1 MKRLILL
8 VVALLLVVGCQPAI
22 RYSSKPPNPRT
33 AGGLGYPEPEP
44 EKPYEPVERQ
54 SAVDVARLSSI
65 VEDYVGTKYR
75 SGGYGKLGVDCS
87 GLVYAVY
94 RDYGNIHLP
103 PNTKKLYTQL
113 PRVSYRE
120 IQYGD
125 LVFFSLE
132 GKHASHVGIY
142 VGDDKFVHASR
153 SQGVICSSLTEE
165 YYLSAYVG
173 ARRVIGS

>member
-1 MKRLILL
+1 MKRILFSVLILSFI
-8 VVALLLVVGCQPAI
+8 VGCQPAI

-33 AGGLGYPEPEP
+33 AGGLGYPEPEA
-44 EKPYEPVERQ
+44 EKPYEPIERET
-54 SAVDVARLSSI
+54 AIDIDRMSSI
-65 VEDYVGTKYR
+65 VNEYLGTKYR

-87 GLVYAVY
+87 GLVYAIY
-94 RDYGNIHLP
+94 RDYDNIHLP

-153 SQGVICSSLTEE
+153 SRGVVFSSMAEE